1 MTLLVILLA
10 ARPHAGDSV
19 EAEPPTGIVQYVL
32 SADGVAV
39 ASTGRVAASGLPRA
53 DTVVAV
59 LPASSVAWH
68 RVTLPKAPA
77 ARLRQALAG
86 LLEEQLLDE
95 PEDTHLAVAPQ
106 ARAGEPCWVAATH
119 RAGFTRQLGALEA
132 AGVTVDR
139 VVPAVAPG
147 EPAQGHFF
155 IGADDGAGQA
165 SDELW
170 LAWGDAEGALCLRT
184 SGGLARAVLPSAAA
198 GAAEGA
204 ARASFTATPAAAA
217 AAERWLGAPV
227 PVRSEAEQALACARS
242 PWNLR
247 QFELAARARGLRAVR
262 GLGRQFMGPAWRP
275 VRLGLIALAVVH
287 VLGLNAWAWKQDRQ
301 ITQRRDAVNAV
312 LSSTHPQVRSILDA
326 PLQMLRETELLRV
339 SAGKPGDDDLET
351 LLGLAAAAWPEGRP
365 PVERIRFELGRLVL
379 PAAGWDPTALQQLRS
394 RIEGSGGKLESTDAE
409 LSISR
414 PARRAAP

>member
-10 ARPHAGDSV
+10 TRPHAGDSV
-19 EAEPPTGIVQYVL
+19 EADAAQGLIHYVL
-32 SADGVAV
+32 SPDGVAV
-39 ASTGRVAASGLPRA
+39 ASTGRVAVSGLPRA
-53 DTVVAV
+53 DSVVAV
-59 LPASSVAWH
+59 LPATSVAWH
-68 RVTLPKAPA
+68 RVNLPKAPP

-95 PEDTHLAVAPQ
+95 PEDTHLAASPQ

-119 RAGFTRQLGALEA
+119 RAALTSQLGALET
-132 AGVTVDR
+132 AGITVDR
-139 VVPAVAPG
+139 VVPAMAPG
-147 EPAQGHFF
+147 EVAQGHFF
-155 IGADDGAGQA
+155 IGSEDHAAQG

-184 SGGLARAVLPSAAA
+184 GGGLARALLPGAAA
-198 GAAEGA
+198 S
-204 ARASFTATPAAAA
+204 ASFTATPAAAA

-275 VRLGLIALAVVH
+275 VRLGLAALALVH
-287 VLGLNAWAWKQDRQ
+287 VLGLNAWAWKQDRS
-301 ITQRRDAVNAV
+301 ISQRRDAVNAV
-312 LSSTHPQVRSILDA
+312 LSTTHPQVRSILDA
-326 PLQMLRETELLRV
+326 PLQMQRETELLRV
-339 SAGKPGDDDLET
+339 SAGKAGDDDLET
-351 LLGLAAAAWPEGRP
+351 LLGLAAAAWPDGRP

-379 PAAGWDPTALQQLRS
+379 PGAGWDAAALQQLRS
-394 RIEGSGGKLESTDAE
+394 RIEGSGGKLESTDTE